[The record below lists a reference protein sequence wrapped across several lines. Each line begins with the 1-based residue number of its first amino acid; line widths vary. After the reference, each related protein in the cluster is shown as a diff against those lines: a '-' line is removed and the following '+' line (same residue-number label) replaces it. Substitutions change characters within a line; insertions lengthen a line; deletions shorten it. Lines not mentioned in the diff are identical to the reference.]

1 MLLLIFLLIPIV
13 LADEIVL
20 DKNYVITIYNNTLKS
35 IDLTGTLNMIESKH
49 RTDEIESKDTLTE
62 LNLSGLGLQ
71 DINENVFD
79 NLVHLKSL
87 NLANNSLSNLPRF
100 IFSNLTNLENLSL
113 ADNDMWYFERGVFV
127 GLSSLKSLN
136 ISNNREMLIFMG
148 AGDYFGLPKSCDIFM
163 KGNRF
168 VYINPDVFN
177 PPPDE
182 FLSYPFYN
190 DTFKNHTIDVQES
203 IISYSTD
210 IILPSVEIDIRVKIC
225 KEEGNVNYLG
235 VLNKN
240 ESLSSDC
247 SEVEIIHN
255 MGILSLQQ
263 LGISTFKKGWYQL
276 EDLPIRLINLRG
288 NNIVRLTSEMLN
300 DLPDTITT
308 VNLADNKIERL
319 EKGTIECQH
328 LKYVNFK
335 GNFISEI
342 EEDALNKT
350 NLTTLVIDG
359 NRLKDT
365 KFMTTL
371 LSNLEKI
378 NLSKKPNS

>member
-1 MLLLIFLLIPIV
+1 M
-13 LADEIVL
+13 
-20 DKNYVITIYNNTLKS
+20 
-35 IDLTGTLNMIESKH
+35 
-49 RTDEIESKDTLTE
+49 
-62 LNLSGLGLQ
+62 
-71 DINENVFD
+71 
-79 NLVHLKSL
+79 
-87 NLANNSLSNLPRF
+87 
-100 IFSNLTNLENLSL
+100 
-113 ADNDMWYFERGVFV
+113 
-127 GLSSLKSLN
+127 
-136 ISNNREMLIFMG
+136 
-148 AGDYFGLPKSCDIFM
+148 
-163 KGNRF
+163 
-168 VYINPDVFN
+168 
-177 PPPDE
+177 
-182 FLSYPFYN
+182 
-190 DTFKNHTIDVQES
+190 QES

-210 IILPSVEIDIRVKIC
+210 IVLPSLEKDIRVKIC
-225 KEEGNVNYLG
+225 KKKGNVKYLG

-240 ESLSSDC
+240 ESLSCDC

-255 MGILSLQQ
+255 IGVLSLQQ
-263 LGISTFKKGWYQL
+263 LGISTFKVGWYQL

-288 NNIVRLTSEMLN
+288 NNIVRLTSKMLN